1 MFKVVLEFVTLSFL
15 CFGFLAVSQILGP
28 WPGIETAFCA
38 LEELLTTE
46 SPGKSLLCGILSCP
60 LSLEGVLWKDLFP
73 QLSLYHDGVTCEL
86 THFCYGRQFAPHL
99 KHSFSCFRLYCS
111 RKNTTCF
118 GLEVLTVIWVR
129 CKFHLSKAFLSQT
142 HSFMDTMFG
151 TRLSSWTWWLIKSRH
166 LSLTVLEAGSLR
178 SEC

>member
-1 MFKVVLEFVTLSFL
+1 M
-15 CFGFLAVSQILGP
+15 
-28 WPGIETAFCA
+28 
-38 LEELLTTE
+38 
-46 SPGKSLLCGILSCP
+46 
-60 LSLEGVLWKDLFP
+60 
-73 QLSLYHDGVTCEL
+73 
-86 THFCYGRQFAPHL
+86 
-99 KHSFSCFRLYCS
+99 
-111 RKNTTCF
+111 CF

-129 CKFHLSKAFLSQT
+129 CKFHLSKAFLSHT